1 MFCPSDL
8 ILCLDQLFSV
18 ILCTRYVCMYVWES
32 KKVGCVYVN
41 FYQYI
46 QSLVIPLQR
55 LQNLLFFSSPLYP
68 ERFLSQIIDSAAY
81 IKQQVQEE
89 RSCLSFKKCYSLG
102 GKDLAPCRAQRRRSK
117 KENSPV
123 FLAFSGCPKHPS
135 TADIDKISSEAL
147 VRLQVFFF
155 FLKL

>member
-81 IKQQVQEE
+81 IKQQVQEK

-102 GKDLAPCRAQRRRSK
+102 GKDLAPAEPREEDLRK
-117 KENSPV
+117 KTV
-123 FLAFSGCPKHPS
+123 LYFWHFLAAQSIP
-135 TADIDKISSEAL
+135 
-147 VRLQVFFF
+147 LQLTLIKFHQRHWSDCRFFF
-155 FLKL
+155 FF